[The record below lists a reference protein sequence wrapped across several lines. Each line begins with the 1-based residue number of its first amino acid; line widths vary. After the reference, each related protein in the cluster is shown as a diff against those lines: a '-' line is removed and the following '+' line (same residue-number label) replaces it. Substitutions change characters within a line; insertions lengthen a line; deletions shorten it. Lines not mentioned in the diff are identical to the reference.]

1 MLHGNSSVQASW
13 ELMCTCAWHTQGVIV
28 VEGLCLGDAAPGL
41 YTLACLPLKLVGA
54 DGAPARC
61 VLMR

>member
-1 MLHGNSSVQASW
+1 M
-13 ELMCTCAWHTQGVIV
+13 IV
-28 VEGLCLGDAAPGL
+28 VEGLCLGDVAPGL